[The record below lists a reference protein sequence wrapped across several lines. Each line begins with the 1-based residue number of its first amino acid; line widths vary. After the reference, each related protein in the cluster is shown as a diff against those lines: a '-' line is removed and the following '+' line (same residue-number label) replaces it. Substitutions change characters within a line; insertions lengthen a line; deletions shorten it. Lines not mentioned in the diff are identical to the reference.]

1 MRLKEVLI
9 DWIYEPVLSFIA
21 PAACVSCGNPL
32 NNNEKVICR
41 ECFQKIPTLSED
53 FLENLKNEIAT
64 PYFDDLIVRFEFSP
78 IFQQL
83 IHLLKYEH
91 FTSVATI
98 LAQSLAEFIPLNFDL
113 VTAVPLNAVR
123 LKERGYNQSAL
134 LAQNLSQ
141 ITRIPFDDTILK
153 RVRNTPSQTKLS
165 RSQRQE
171 NVKNAFMAIGDLE
184 GKRILL
190 VDDVITTGSTLNE
203 CARVLKI
210 AGASKITIAAL
221 ATPVDIFQNDRLEN
235 LTTWPLQS

>member
-53 FLENLKNEIAT
+53 YLENLKNEITT

-91 FTSVATI
+91 FTGVATI

-113 VTAVPLNAVR
+113 VTAVPLNPVR

-165 RSQRQE
+165 RSERQA
-171 NVKNAFMAIGDLE
+171 NVRDAFIAFGDLE
-184 GKRILL
+184 GKRILI
-190 VDDVITTGSTLNE
+190 VDDVVTTGSTLNE
-203 CARVLKI
+203 CARVLKL
-210 AGASKITIAAL
+210 AGASKITAAAL
-221 ATPVDIFQNDRLEN
+221 ATPVDIFQTDRLEN
-235 LTTWPLQS
+235 VASWPLQS